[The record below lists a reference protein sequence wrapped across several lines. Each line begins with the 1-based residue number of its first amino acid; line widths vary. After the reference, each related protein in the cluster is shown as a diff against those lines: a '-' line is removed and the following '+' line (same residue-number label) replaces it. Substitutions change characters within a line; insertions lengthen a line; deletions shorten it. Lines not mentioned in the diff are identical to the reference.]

1 MATMTDHL
9 NTAGPQRTPTDSE
22 ELWARRTGSAAVLLT
37 ILGFLV
43 GGSASAGFFV
53 AAVVLGV
60 IASWLLRSTLPPGS
74 GGVGL

>member
-9 NTAGPQRTPTDSE
+9 NTAGPQRTPTERE
-22 ELWARRTGSAAVLLT
+22 EFWARRTGSAAVLLT

-43 GGSASAGFFV
+43 GGSASAAFFV

-60 IASWLLRSTLPPGS
+60 VASWLLRSTLPPG
-74 GGVGL
+74 GVE